1 MIQEDPSGGYS
12 VIQVRDD
19 GSSTEQE
26 VAVGMMRNGLILD
39 VL

>member
-1 MIQEDPSGGYS
+1 M
-12 VIQVRDD
+12 IQVRDD

-26 VAVGMMRNGLILD
+26 VAVEMMRNGLILD

>member
-12 VIQVRDD
+12 MIQVRDD
-19 GSSTEQE
+19 SSTEQE

>member
-1 MIQEDPSGGYS
+1 MIQEDPSPYS

>member
-1 MIQEDPSGGYS
+1 M
-12 VIQVRDD
+12 IQVRDD
-19 GSSTEQE
+19 GSSAAQE